1 MLHFHMAAALMSYH
15 KSLNTL
21 RYIVKQEKIALCHV
35 LQLLFPIARPWDQH
49 KHKST
54 EFWRSKIQEEN
65 ANKESAYMVSLA
77 IAKQEKWHYVYDSI
91 NSKTISQILVHSGV
105 TCLLLSTTSS
115 IEITS
120 NKKNEHNIKQT
131 FLNMKINA
139 PFTFTFGVVNS
150 WKDNLKPCIYS
161 TIHRTKKEHNVQEI
175 TRPSEFISKPDG
187 SSILLY
193 QKVMNFQLIIS
204 QLNPSTNFPLIRH
217 HVQPLTSIKQ
227 WARLNI

>member
-21 RYIVKQEKIALCHV
+21 RYIVQQEKIALCHV
-35 LQLLFPIARPWDQH
+35 LQHLFSIARPWDQH

-65 ANKESAYMVSLA
+65 AYKESAYMVSVA

-91 NSKTISQILVHSGV
+91 NSKTISQILIHSGV

-131 FLNMKINA
+131 FFNMKINA
-139 PFTFTFGVVNS
+139 PFTFTVGAVNS
-150 WKDNLKPCIYS
+150 WKDTLKPCIYS
-161 TIHRTKKEHNVQEI
+161 TIHRTQKEHRCTGDNQTFWI
-175 TRPSEFISKPDG
+175 H
-187 SSILLY
+187 L
-193 QKVMNFQLIIS
+193 
-204 QLNPSTNFPLIRH
+204 
-217 HVQPLTSIKQ
+217 
-227 WARLNI
+227 